1 VCECECA
8 FVTNYTQCNFIGRKA
23 TLLGTGAAGWHNMD
37 TCEGRHIRDS
47 KGLTDDRKDK
57 TIKLF
62 THQHCLCT
70 GQGSEGTTYP
80 TDVQCDEQLAAVARL
95 ATRQLVIPTTH
106 GATMVL
112 IRYG

>member
-1 VCECECA
+1 VH
-8 FVTNYTQCNFIGRKA
+8 R
-23 TLLGTGAAGWHNMD
+23 AG
-37 TCEGRHIRDS
+37 G
-47 KGLTDDRKDK
+47 
-57 TIKLF
+57 
-62 THQHCLCT
+62 
-70 GQGSEGTTYP
+70 EGTTYP